1 MTGATG
7 AEASARPRAAA
18 VALREIL
25 GDQAEGVLLE
35 LGGADVLDALVMMM
49 PHRDWLIGTNDDGLP
64 VGGPPDGPLIPLPDL
79 WRVMCEA
86 MASQPE
92 GSALDLET
100 LEVVGAD
107 GSRWPWEVTL

>member
-1 MTGATG
+1 
-7 AEASARPRAAA
+7 
-18 VALREIL
+18 
-25 GDQAEGVLLE
+25 
-35 LGGADVLDALVMMM
+35 
-49 PHRDWLIGTNDDGLP
+49 
-64 VGGPPDGPLIPLPDL
+64 
-79 WRVMCEA
+79 MCEA